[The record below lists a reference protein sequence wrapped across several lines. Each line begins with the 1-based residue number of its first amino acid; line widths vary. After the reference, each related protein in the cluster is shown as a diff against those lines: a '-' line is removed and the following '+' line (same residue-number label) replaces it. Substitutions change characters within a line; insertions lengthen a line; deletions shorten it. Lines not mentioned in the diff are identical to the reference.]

1 MRYLAPVTRTPVG
14 AATGAATAASDVD
27 LPAGD
32 AGDAA
37 LEGVRPLR
45 DRTLAIVLVVLGAVA
60 FLASGELA
68 IERYLTLVDPMH
80 ALSCTLNPLVD
91 CGPAMNSWQGRLL
104 GFPNPYIGLV
114 AFPVVITTGVLW
126 LTGYRPPRW
135 YRLSLLGGTVL
146 GQALIFFLMFT
157 ILHELRSI
165 CLYCAVVWTCMWP
178 LLWLQVVHALQT
190 RALPAPDGLRRF
202 AVGNRGLVLGLGY
215 VVAVLWVALTMGRQ
229 LVASFLG

>member
-1 MRYLAPVTRTPVG
+1 VPP
-14 AATGAATAASDVD
+14 
-27 LPAGD
+27 

-45 DRTLAIVLVVLGAVA
+45 DRTLAVVLVVLGAVA

-80 ALSCTLNPLVD
+80 ALSCSINPLVD

-104 GFPNPYIGLV
+104 GFPNPYLGLV

-146 GQALIFFLMFT
+146 GEALIFFLMFT

-215 VVAVLWVALTMGRQ
+215 VVAVLWIALTMGRQ
-229 LVASFLG
+229 LAASFLG

>member
-1 MRYLAPVTRTPVG
+1 VTRTPAG
-14 AATGAATAASDVD
+14 AASGAATASDLDAPD
-27 LPAGD
+27 LTSEAAGD
-32 AGDAA
+32 TA
-37 LEGVRPLR
+37 LAGVRPLR
-45 DRTLAIVLVVLGAVA
+45 DRTLAVVLVVLGAVA
-60 FLASGELA
+60 LLASAELA
-68 IERYLTLVDPMH
+68 IERYLTLVDPTH

-91 CGPAMNSWQGRLL
+91 CGPAMDSWQGRVL

-114 AFPVVITTGVLW
+114 AFPVVITSGVLW

-135 YRLSLLGGTVL
+135 YRLALLGGTVL

-178 LLWLQVVHALQT
+178 LLWFQVVHALQT

-202 AVGNRGLVLGLGY
+202 AVSNRGLVLGLGY
-215 VVAVLWVALTMGRQ
+215 VVAVLWVALAMGRM